1 MELLHGDICS
11 SILKAFYSTYTV
23 LPFGLDKNFYT
34 NTLAIEMQSLGL
46 KVEVNKRQP
55 IFYRDN
61 IIGEL
66 TFDIVVNN
74 SVIIK
79 IENQKS
85 FLDSEQLELSKN
97 YLKLTDFEVLLL
109 LNFGVELE
117 HKRVLLT
124 NDFKKR
130 N

>member
-11 SILKAFYSTYTV
+11 LILKAFYSTYTV
-23 LPFGLDKNFYT
+23 LPFGLDKSFYANF
-34 NTLAIEMQSLGL
+34 LCIEMQSLDL
-46 KVEVNKRQP
+46 KIQDNKKQQ
-55 IFYRDN
+55 IFYKEN

-74 SVIIK
+74 AVIIK
-79 IENQKS
+79 IDNQK
-85 FLDSEQLELSKN
+85 DSIQAQQLELAKN
-97 YLKLTDFEVLLL
+97 FLKLTDFEVLLF

-117 HKRVLLT
+117 HKRILLT
-124 NDFKKR
+124 NDFKKL

>member
-11 SILKAFYSTYTV
+11 LILKAFYSTYTV
-23 LPFGLDKNFYT
+23 LPFGLDKSFYT
-34 NTLAIEMQSLGL
+34 NFLIIEMQSLAL

-55 IFYRDN
+55 IFYKDN
-61 IIGEL
+61 IIGEF

-79 IENQKS
+79 IDNQKG
-85 FLDSEQLELSKN
+85 FIETEQIELSKN
-97 YLKLTDFEVLLL
+97 YLKLTDFEVLLF

>member
-11 SILKAFYSTYTV
+11 TILKAFYSTYTV

-85 FLDSEQLELSKN
+85 FIDSEQLELSKN
-97 YLKLTDFEVLLL
+97 YLKLTDFEVLLF

>member
-11 SILKAFYSTYTV
+11 TILKAFYSTYTV

-97 YLKLTDFEVLLL
+97 YLKLTDFEVLLF

>member
-11 SILKAFYSTYTV
+11 TILKAFYSIYTV
-23 LPFGLDKNFYT
+23 LPFGLDKDFYT
-34 NTLAIEMQSLGL
+34 NTLAIEMQSLEL
-46 KVEVNKRQP
+46 KVEVSKRQS
-55 IFYRDN
+55 IIYKDN
-61 IIGEL
+61 FIGEF

-79 IENQKS
+79 IDNQKG
-85 FLDSEQLELSKN
+85 FIETEQIELSKN
-97 YLKLTDFEVLLL
+97 YLKLTDFEVLLF

>member
-11 SILKAFYSTYTV
+11 TILKAFYSTYTV

-109 LNFGVELE
+109 LNFGVDLE

>member
-11 SILKAFYSTYTV
+11 LILKAFYSTYTV
-23 LPFGLDKNFYT
+23 LPFGLDKSFYT
-34 NTLAIEMQSLGL
+34 NFLIIEMQSLAL
-46 KVEVNKRQP
+46 KVEVNKRHP
-55 IFYRDN
+55 IFYKDN
-61 IIGEL
+61 IIGEF

-79 IENQKS
+79 IDNQKG
-85 FLDSEQLELSKN
+85 FIETEQIELSKN
-97 YLKLTDFEVLLL
+97 YLKLTDFEVLLF